1 MPTDWHG
8 QSICMFFHDYVIKS
22 GDDKV
27 GFGFL
32 HGLPDLLSKEDG
44 NSAVQEAV
52 SAVSLMSLAHRSN
65 MDCLVPQAR
74 QRYGKAL
81 SLLAGDLRQRENL
94 KEDRVLATILCMGYY
109 EVILTLDSA
118 CIDSSRLILS
128 IGSQRRKA
136 PVSPRTMVLPY

>member
-8 QSICMFFHDYVIKS
+8 QSVCMFFHDYVIKS

-32 HGLPDLLSKEDG
+32 DGLPDLLSKEDG
-44 NSAVQEAV
+44 DSSFQEAV

-65 MDCLVPQAR
+65 LDCLLPQAR

-81 SLLAGDLRQRENL
+81 ALTAVALRNEENL
-94 KEDRVLATILCMGYY
+94 REDRVLATILCMGCY
-109 EVILTLDSA
+109 EVILTIWSA
-118 CIDSSRLILS
+118 CIISSRLTPNA
-128 IGSQRRKA
+128 GNQRRKA
-136 PVSPRTMVLPY
+136 SVSTRNLVLPH

>member
-8 QSICMFFHDYVIKS
+8 QSVCMFFHDYVIKS

-44 NSAVQEAV
+44 DSAFREAI

-65 MDCLVPQAR
+65 LDCLVPQAR

-81 SLLAGDLRQRENL
+81 SLIAGDLHQQENL
-94 KEDRVLATILCMGYY
+94 KEDRVLATVLCMGYY
-109 EVILTLDSA
+109 EVLRTLWSA
-118 CIDSSRLILS
+118 TITSSRLTS
-128 IGSQRRKA
+128 NVGNQRRKA
-136 PVSPRTMVLPY
+136 SVSPGFVVLPH